1 MIAALAVLPFCLT
14 AQAPVSNSEIDS
26 LSNVQLQTVQ
36 VVATRATAKTPVAYT
51 NVRKAEL
58 SKSNYGRDIP
68 YLLMLTPSV
77 VATSDAGTGIGYSGF
92 RVRGTDA
99 NRINITTNGVPLN
112 DSESQ
117 SVFWVNMP
125 DFASSI
131 EDLQVQRGVGTS
143 TNGAGAFGAS
153 VNR

>member
-1 MIAALAVLPFCLT
+1 MKKLHMIAALAVLPFCLT
-14 AQAPVSNSEIDS
+14 AQALVSNSEIDS

-99 NRINITTNGVPLN
+99 NRINITTNGVPLKIGRAH
-112 DSESQ
+112 
-117 SVFWVNMP
+117 V
-125 DFASSI
+125 
-131 EDLQVQRGVGTS
+131 
-143 TNGAGAFGAS
+143 
-153 VNR
+153 